1 MCELTLEAAGIPSEK
16 AEWRRLAEDSRRLAH
31 QCLSAAKAM
40 RDSGDSLM
48 ALSYLR
54 NALRARQWANDWMR
68 DSR

>member
-31 QCLSAAKAM
+31 QSITIAKAM
-40 RDSGDSLM
+40 RDSGDSMM

-54 NALRARQWANDWMR
+54 SALRARQWANDWMK